1 MPTLIDANVLSNLA
15 SVDRFDLLDLL
26 QDAIYL
32 SSAVYDETQR
42 GIEEGY
48 TFLTRVDHALA
59 DARFSVTTL
68 EGEQEWRLY
77 QTIPTKLHRG
87 EAMSLAIA
95 HSRGWHLLSDDRA
108 ARIVARRLGVAY
120 SGTLALLIR
129 AVRQGILTVD
139 QGNDLLAEMIA
150 RARYRS
156 PVSDLRDLLEQ

>member
-1 MPTLIDANVLSNLA
+1 VPTLIDANVLSNLA
-15 SVDRFDLLDLL
+15 SVDRLDLLNLL

-32 SSAVYDETQR
+32 SSAAYDETQR

-48 TFLTRVDHALA
+48 EFLARVDQALA

-68 EGEQEWRLY
+68 EDKQEWRMY

-95 HSRGWHLLSDDRA
+95 RCRGWHLLTDDRA
-108 ARIVARRLGVAY
+108 TRMYAKTLGVGY
-120 SGTLALLIR
+120 SGTLGLLVRAIR
-129 AVRQGILTVD
+129 VGRLTMD
-139 QGNDLLAEMIA
+139 QGNHLLTEMIA

-156 PVSDLRDLLEQ
+156 PVHDLRDLLEE